1 MFVAAEPHRARD
13 DTRPLDAFTLATP
26 GLVSSIFAHSR
37 QDADER
43 QNQPFVSSSLRA
55 LFLAENLQPSSF
67 HALPHSFARR
77 KNVTPTFQVTS
88 PLLPR
93 SLAQERKSTP
103 LLSCACARFCR
114 NGGCLCPEVL
124 LEILHL
130 RRLPLQSLI
139 VHWPS
144 DAVVAPH
151 TMRVPRR
158 PAGGPE

>member
-103 LLSCACARFCR
+103 LLSCACALFREKGGGVPVPFPKRRSLECEPCR
-114 NGGCLCPEVL
+114 RNWHRAPLHGDGG
-124 LEILHL
+124 
-130 RRLPLQSLI
+130 
-139 VHWPS
+139 
-144 DAVVAPH
+144 
-151 TMRVPRR
+151 
-158 PAGGPE
+158 